1 MAGRN
6 HLDEVAEETLDLEGE
21 SVKQLRI
28 TYKKDLMLNIEDDI
42 TKDEIRELVEM
53 FASEEVFID
62 GKYDEVEWEVTE

>member
-1 MAGRN
+1 M
-6 HLDEVAEETLDLEGE
+6 
-21 SVKQLRI
+21 KQLRI
-28 TYKKDLMLNIEDDI
+28 TYKKDLMLDIEDDI